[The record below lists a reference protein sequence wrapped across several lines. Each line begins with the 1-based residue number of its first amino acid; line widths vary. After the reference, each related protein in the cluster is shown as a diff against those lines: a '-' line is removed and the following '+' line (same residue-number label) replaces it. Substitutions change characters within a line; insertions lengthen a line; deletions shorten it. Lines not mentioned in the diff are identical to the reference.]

1 MAAAVAF
8 TRPQIEAFI
17 DTQLERPADELDRIL
32 AAAIDFIGGLRS
44 DEAGDLI
51 VTARG
56 AYRTAGIHVDDDRG
70 RHAFFVGDPVRAP
83 DLGGGGDPVGQEPA
97 VPGAVPVGGTAAPG
111 DRLEG

>member
-1 MAAAVAF
+1 MNSREKMAGLRSMIEPLLEERLKGLPVAMAAAVAF
-8 TRPQIEAFI
+8 PRPQIEAFV
-17 DTQLERPADELDRIL
+17 DPQLERPADELDRVL

-56 AYRTAGIHVDDDRG
+56 AYRTAGIHVDDERG

-83 DLGGGGDPVGQEPA
+83 DLGG
-97 VPGAVPVGGTAAPG
+97 
-111 DRLEG
+111 